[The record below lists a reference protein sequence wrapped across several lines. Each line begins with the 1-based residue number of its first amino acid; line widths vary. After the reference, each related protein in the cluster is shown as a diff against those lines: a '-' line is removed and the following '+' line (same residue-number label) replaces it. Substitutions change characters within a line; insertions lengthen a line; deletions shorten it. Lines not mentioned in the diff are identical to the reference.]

1 MYNQVRLYAKRK
13 IKVVHDTVMLARPG
27 AALIASAHRKVTPNP
42 AARTADAR
50 GRVHIDIRDYSRR

>member
-27 AALIASAHRKVTPNP
+27 AALIASARRKVTPNP
-42 AARTADAR
+42 ADR
-50 GRVHIDIRDYSRR
+50 